1 MIDASII
8 ILNYFGEKV
17 IEKNIVSLI
26 NLNYPKNKYEIIVVD
41 NGSKDKSKKILK
53 KLAKK
58 YSQIKLIF
66 SPKNL
71 GFAGGNNLGIK
82 EAKGKYVI
90 LLNNDC
96 VVDKNWL
103 KNLIKTAE
111 KDEKIFAVG
120 SKIYLYPRYLYLKI
134 KNENLPNIKKASII
148 KSNLINFTKDKK
160 INFNFYYL
168 INTLVLE
175 IPFDFFYDQKITIEL
190 LMEKNF
196 NKDINFEKLLPYKIK
211 KNVKFI
217 EKKRNAFYLEI
228 ILNNEIKNNSFIK
241 IQNFGNLLFQDGYGR
256 DIGAIV
262 RYSQQF
268 YENEVGQYNKI
279 VERYAACG
287 AAVLY
292 RKSILDKIGYLDDS
306 FFMYYEDV
314 DICERARF
322 CGFKTVY
329 NPKAIVYHLHAL
341 SSKEWSPFFIF
352 HAEKGRLLNLFYNF
366 PPKIF
371 FNEFFKFFFK
381 SIGYIINGL
390 KNPKRWKN
398 NIQYFKICIYFILN
412 FYWLFYRRLKRNR
425 IFPKKTIEENYK
437 RIKEGYWYFN
447 QLC

>member
-17 IEKNIVSLI
+17 IEKNVNSLL
-26 NLNYPKNKYEIIVVD
+26 NLNYPKNKYEIIIVD
-41 NGSKDKSKKILK
+41 NASKDKSEQILK

-66 SPKNL
+66 SSKNL

-82 EAKGKYVI
+82 EAKGKYVV

-103 KNLIKTAE
+103 ENLIKTAE

-120 SKIYLYPRYLYLKI
+120 SKIYLYPRYLYLELKNDNLPTI
-134 KNENLPNIKKASII
+134 KNTSLI
-148 KSNLINFTKDKK
+148 KSNLINFTRDKK
-160 INFNFYYL
+160 IDFNFYNL
-168 INTLVLE
+168 ENKIILE
-175 IPFDFFYDQKITIEL
+175 IPFDFFID
-190 LMEKNF
+190 
-196 NKDINFEKLLPYKIK
+196 KDIIVEILFNDDLNKKNIFNNIFLKALQKYIKLLYEKKDKLLFKINLSKEIK
-211 KNVKFI
+211 K
-217 EKKRNAFYLEI
+217 R
-228 ILNNEIKNNSFIK
+228 SFLK

-256 DIGAIV
+256 DIGAMV
-262 RYSQQF
+262 RYNQQF
-268 YENEVGQYNKI
+268 YENEVGQYNKV

-322 CGFKTVY
+322 YGYKTYY
-329 NPKAIVYHLHAL
+329 NPYAYVYHLHAL

-352 HAEKGRLLNLFYNF
+352 HTEKGRLLNLFYNF
-366 PPKIF
+366 PLRIF
-371 FNEFFKFFFK
+371 FYEFFKFFIK
-381 SIGYIINGL
+381 SMGYIIRGL
-390 KNPKRWKN
+390 KNRKKWGN
-398 NIQYFKICIYFILN
+398 NIQYFKISFDFIVN
-412 FYWLFYRRLKRNR
+412 FSYLIKKRLKRNKL
-425 IFPKKTIEENYK
+425 FNKNTIEKNYK
-437 RIKEGYWYFN
+437 KIQEGYWYFN
-447 QLC
+447 